1 MGKLMKARRVIAPAL
16 LLIAALAC
24 TDRSPTSVAP
34 VAPPPQADLLGS
46 LLAPTGLLKCSDL
59 PYASS
64 KATIGPDGGSISAGP
79 HTLVIPPGAL
89 SAPTTI
95 TMTAPTGRGVN
106 AVEFAP
112 AGLQF
117 ARPASLTMS
126 YSNCSLLGTLLP
138 KRIAYTSSSLD
149 VLYYILS
156 LDNIFSKRVTGQV
169 NHFSNYAIAW

>member
-1 MGKLMKARRVIAPAL
+1 MKARRVIAPAL

-24 TDRSPTSVAP
+24 TDRTPTSVAP
-34 VAPPPQADLLGS
+34 QPQADLIGS
-46 LLAPTGLLKCSDL
+46 LLAATGLLKCSDL
-59 PYASS
+59 PYAPS

-79 HTLVIPPGAL
+79 HTLVIPAGAL
-89 SAPTTI
+89 SEPTTI

-126 YSNCSLLGTLLP
+126 YANCNLLGSLLP
-138 KRIAYTSSSLD
+138 KRIAYTTSSLD

>member
-1 MGKLMKARRVIAPAL
+1 MKARRVIAPAL

-34 VAPPPQADLLGS
+34 VAPPPQADLIGS
-46 LLAPTGLLKCSDL
+46 LLAPTGLLKCSNL
-59 PYASS
+59 PYASAT
-64 KATIGPDGGSISAGP
+64 ATIGPNGGSISAGP
-79 HTLVIPPGAL
+79 HTLVIPVGAL

-117 ARPASLTMS
+117 AKPASLTMS
-126 YSNCSLLGTLLP
+126 YSNCSLLGSLLP
-138 KRIAYTSSSLD
+138 KRIAYTTSSLSI
-149 VLYYILS
+149 LYYILS
-156 LDNIFSKRVTGQV
+156 LDNIFSRRVTGQV

>member
-1 MGKLMKARRVIAPAL
+1 MKARRLIAPAL

-34 VAPPPQADLLGS
+34 VAPPQADLIGS

-79 HTLVIPPGAL
+79 HTLMIPAGAL

-106 AVEFAP
+106 VVEFAP

-117 ARPASLTMS
+117 ARSASLTMS